1 MFVSTLNTNEVHH
14 IETQAETV
22 SQEAAKETVHWVPRL
37 GLSLLV
43 FLSFWIASA
52 LVVRTFQRVKSHT
65 RRSRQ
70 VVLHLLMQ
78 VSKFTLIV
86 FGIATA
92 LGTLGVNIS
101 PIVAGLG
108 LTGFAVGFALKDIIS
123 NVISGSLILF
133 FQPFQI
139 KDYIAVT
146 NFEGTVINIELRY
159 TVLLKDEKYILIPNA
174 NIFSNPVVITPAP
187 PSEVENPTR
196 FEV

>member
-1 MFVSTLNTNEVHH
+1 MDPREVQHL
-14 IETQAETV
+14 ETRTEAV

-37 GLSLLV
+37 GLS
-43 FLSFWIASA
+43 FLIFFSFWIASA
-52 LVVRTFQRVKSHT
+52 LLVQVLRRLQSHA
-65 RRSRQ
+65 RGSRQ

-78 VSKFTLIV
+78 ITKFTLIV
-86 FGIATA
+86 FGIVTA

-108 LTGFAVGFALKDIIS
+108 LTGFAIGFALKDIIS

-139 KDYIAVT
+139 KDTIAVT
-146 NFEGTVINIELRY
+146 GFEGKVLNIELRY
-159 TVLLKDEKYILIPNA
+159 TVLEKDGKYILIPNA

-187 PSEVENPTR
+187 
-196 FEV
+196 